1 MTKSKKLE
9 ESLDSGFGIRDSRST
24 RKKDCLRLLLI
35 TTLTWKTYYIS
46 AKGGCEL
53 RNKRSIIVYVKHR
66 ELIGLNM
73 DEGVSIREIIDEIES
88 LQTRTKEALQASSND
103 ADQIRDEIYTLSS
116 NVEQLEY
123 QLENIAL
130 DLGKHRKIGKD
141 ELDSLW
147 EFIKHAGPGQK
158 SSMPRNKY
166 SFGSLQELGSNIRR
180 NTSLNSLMNLGK
192 TLNQQNEIFSEGGSL
207 RNESDMSSRKKDRPK
222 VSRNPSI
229 GNLFRMGERNGESCK
244 TDNQPTQEKNYT
256 HNSSRRHS
264 FGGVW
269 RKEKSSND
277 DKKSNCGRKDRRAS
291 FESPLS
297 PKKENTTQVAVEEN
311 LPFFAVRRIGRRIS
325 DSGRNYAQKSM
336 DKKGLRATLSSASSW
351 RRTSATKIQSGP
363 LNPSNLGEDVYEN
376 EPSLLPSLPWR
387 KGRMK
392 QKPLVES
399 YHDECSPNNTS
410 GVIGKMRMLRF
421 GVIEGAS
428 NIHKN
433 MMSCKVDRIDD
444 ASLCR
449 DREIESEV
457 LELADTI
464 EQNIKIH
471 TQQLHEE
478 LKEKDELIDLLEKEI
493 YDKQHKIRE
502 LREAIDMC
510 RDER

>member
-1 MTKSKKLE
+1 
-9 ESLDSGFGIRDSRST
+9 
-24 RKKDCLRLLLI
+24 
-35 TTLTWKTYYIS
+35 
-46 AKGGCEL
+46 
-53 RNKRSIIVYVKHR
+53 
-66 ELIGLNM
+66 M
-73 DEGVSIREIIDEIES
+73 DEGVSIKEIIYEIES

-130 DLGKHRKIGKD
+130 DLGKHRQIGKD

-147 EFIKHAGPGQK
+147 EFIKHVGPGQK

-192 TLNQQNEIFSEGGSL
+192 TLNQQNEIFPEGGSH
-207 RNESDMSSRKKDRPK
+207 RNDSDMSSRKKDRPK

-229 GNLFRMGERNGESCK
+229 GNLFRMGERNDESCK

-269 RKEKSSND
+269 RKEKISNN

-291 FESPLS
+291 FDSPLIR
-297 PKKENTTQVAVEEN
+297 KKENTTQVPKEYICPTKVSVAVEEN
-311 LPFFAVRRIGRRIS
+311 LPFFDVRRIGRKIS
-325 DSGRNYAQKSM
+325 YSGRNYAQKSM

-351 RRTSATKIQSGP
+351 RRTSATKIQSGS
-363 LNPSNLGEDVYEN
+363 LNSSNLGEDLFEN
-376 EPSLLPSLPWR
+376 EPSLLPSLHSWR

-399 YHDECSPNNTS
+399 CHDECSQNNTS
-410 GVIGKMRMLRF
+410 GVIGKMKMLRF

-457 LELADTI
+457 LELADTM

-478 LKEKDELIDLLEKEI
+478 LKGKDELIDLLEKEI

-502 LREAIDMC
+502 LREAIDKC